1 MARIILLWLTFAC
14 SGPCVAQ
21 IECVKQQAKGLIG
34 TREGTINN
42 RGPRVD
48 SIIRYAGGTP
58 GQPWCSYAMIY
69 VFKKCNTIF
78 NGVNGAAKS
87 WAKKEKAVGLIP
99 VRSTDVFTVYNKAL
113 GRIGHVGMV
122 YQVYPEEKF
131 FQSFEGN
138 VNARGDRESH
148 RSMAG
153 CLIREYAVANGFYRW
168 VK

>member
-1 MARIILLWLTFAC
+1 MARIILLWLTLAC

-21 IECVKQQAKGLIG
+21 IDCVKQQAKKLIG
-34 TREGTINN
+34 TREGPVNN

-48 SIIRYAGGTP
+48 SIIRYAGGVP

-69 VFKKCNTIF
+69 IFKKCGSVF
-78 NGVNGAAKS
+78 PGVNGAAKS
-87 WAKKEKAVGLIP
+87 WARKDRAVGLSP
-99 VRSTDVFTVYNKAL
+99 VRATDLFTVYNKAL
-113 GRIGHVGMV
+113 GRIGHVGMA

-148 RSMAG
+148 RSIAG
-153 CLIREYAVANGFYRW
+153 CLIREYAVANGFFRW
-168 VK
+168 AK